1 MGTQPDP
8 ELEQFRDLLDDLA
21 HAVERPPDIHW
32 SRYRAEL
39 RAKLEARLERRR
51 TWWWWRPVP
60 LALSA
65 SLACALVVG
74 ALVVVQSGRQS
85 GTGADLAAVEE
96 AAIGDRLELLEQ
108 YRVVEHLDLL
118 EEFDVIRD
126 LDRLT
131 VERTG

>member
-1 MGTQPDP
+1 MATQPDP

-51 TWWWWRPVP
+51 AWWRRPVP

-65 SLACALVVG
+65 RLAGALAVG

-85 GTGADLAAVEE
+85 GTGADL
-96 AAIGDRLELLEQ
+96 DRKST
-108 YRVVEHLDLL
+108 
-118 EEFDVIRD
+118 
-126 LDRLT
+126 RLNSSH
-131 VERTG
+131 

>member
-1 MGTQPDP
+1 MATHPDP

-21 HAVERPPDIHW
+21 HAAERPPDINW

-51 TWWWWRPVP
+51 AWWRRPVP

-65 SLACALVVG
+65 SLAG
-74 ALVVVQSGRQS
+74 ALVVVALVAVQSGRQS
-85 GTGADLAAVEE
+85 RSGADLAAVEE
-96 AAIGDRLELLEQ
+96 AAIGDRLQLLEQ
-108 YRVVEHLDLL
+108 YQVVEQLDLL

>member
-39 RAKLEARLERRR
+39 RAKLEARLARRR
-51 TWWWWRPVP
+51 AWWQRPVP

-65 SLACALVVG
+65 SLPGALVVG
-74 ALVVVQSGRQS
+74 SLVVVASGRQS
-85 GTGADLAAVEE
+85 GTGADLAAVEYG
-96 AAIGDRLELLEQ
+96 AIGDRLALLEQ
-108 YRVVEHLDLL
+108 YRVDEQL
-118 EEFDVIRD
+118 
-126 LDRLT
+126 
-131 VERTG
+131 

>member
-1 MGTQPDP
+1 MRCP
-8 ELEQFRDLLDDLA
+8 
-21 HAVERPPDIHW
+21 H
-32 SRYRAEL
+32 
-39 RAKLEARLERRR
+39 RR
-51 TWWWWRPVP
+51 TSTGAVT
-60 LALSA
+60 AQSSA
-65 SLACALVVG
+65 R
-74 ALVVVQSGRQS
+74 SGRQS

-108 YRVVEHLDLL
+108 YRVVEQLDLL

>member
-51 TWWWWRPVP
+51 TWWRRPVP

-65 SLACALVVG
+65 SLAGALAVG

-108 YRVVEHLDLL
+108 YRVVEQLDLL

>member
-1 MGTQPDP
+1 MATHPDP
-8 ELEQFRDLLDDLA
+8 ELEQFRDLLADLA
-21 HAVERPPDIHW
+21 HAVERPPDVHW
-32 SRYRAEL
+32 GAYRAEL
-39 RAKLEARLERRR
+39 RAKLEPRLARRR
-51 TWWWWRPVP
+51 AWWRRPVP

-65 SLACALVVG
+65 SLAG
-74 ALVVVQSGRQS
+74 ALVAFTLVALQSQRQS
-85 GTGADLAAVEE
+85 GAGADLAAVEE
-96 AAIGDRLELLEQ
+96 AAIGNRLELLEQ

>member
-51 TWWWWRPVP
+51 TWWRRPVP

-65 SLACALVVG
+65 SLAGALVVG

-108 YRVVEHLDLL
+108 YRVVERSEERRVGKECSLL
-118 EEFDVIRD
+118 CRS
-126 LDRLT
+126 R
-131 VERTG
+131 G

>member
-1 MGTQPDP
+1 MGTLPDP

-51 TWWWWRPVP
+51 AWWRRPVP

-65 SLACALVVG
+65 SLAGALAGG
-74 ALVVVQSGRQS
+74 ALVLVQSGRQS
-85 GTGADLAAVEE
+85 GTGADPAAVEG
-96 AAIGDRLELLEQ
+96 AAIGDPPEALEP
-108 YRVVEHLDLL
+108 YRVAEPLDPL
-118 EEFDVIRD
+118 EGFD
-126 LDRLT
+126 
-131 VERTG
+131 G

>member
-51 TWWWWRPVP
+51 TWWRRPVP

-65 SLACALVVG
+65 SLAG
-74 ALVVVQSGRQS
+74 ALVAGPLAVARRGRQS
-85 GTGADLAAVEE
+85 GTGSDPAAVDG
-96 AAIGDRLELLEQ
+96 AAMGDRLELLE
-108 YRVVEHLDLL
+108 
-118 EEFDVIRD
+118 
-126 LDRLT
+126 
-131 VERTG
+131 